1 MDGDNMIQL
10 FEVEG
15 GNQIGEITEEQ
26 LQSLVASLEEES
38 SRDQDYYLT
47 AATIDMIE
55 EDGADTGLVSLL
67 RAALRGRD
75 GMDIRWVRT

>member
-1 MDGDNMIQL
+1 MIQL
-10 FEVEG
+10 CEVEG

>member
-10 FEVEG
+10 CEVEG

>member
-1 MDGDNMIQL
+1 MIQL